1 MAIAR
6 SPSMS
11 ARRPCETNAFPDK
24 EPTFRAPEHT
34 PFGAELDWARSP
46 SAPGSPCSA
55 LCSSGRRLLTKD
67 LSNAIQQSGTHG
79 TPRPPTK
86 PPSRPPRRGGAV
98 AVSPRPAP
106 GAAAAGV
113 GERAGAPA
121 RLAAP
126 AGELPSARAGARRL
140 HRDARSAAAARL
152 HRAHHAPDLAR
163 LVPAR
168 RRDGAARAAGRPGRA
183 RLRQRPPHRRG
194 LGGRVRGRRAA
205 RARRRRGQAA
215 GDDDAAERDP
225 LSHARR
231 LPRLRRGADGGGGAP
246 RRPPRRARRP
256 AQPRPPTDDH
266 LEPDAASPNRK
277 ERAMSDDKAK
287 RPPQT
292 HEIEIDAPP
301 EAVWKAISSGEEL
314 TRWYAEEARV
324 EPRAGG
330 ENWVSW
336 GEGQEVG
343 NQNLK
348 WEPGRRLT
356 VGKPGHETAT
366 DWNAIVVDFEIETR
380 GGRTVLKLVQ
390 SGLPAGPDWDS
401 MDEGTDVGWEM
412 FLFALKFYL
421 ERHAGKPRRT
431 ILRYWA
437 SSRPA
442 GETFAALCELVGIA
456 ADDRRAGARYTATT
470 AGGEKIGGEILAVE
484 PG

>member
-1 MAIAR
+1 
-6 SPSMS
+6 
-11 ARRPCETNAFPDK
+11 
-24 EPTFRAPEHT
+24 
-34 PFGAELDWARSP
+34 
-46 SAPGSPCSA
+46 
-55 LCSSGRRLLTKD
+55 
-67 LSNAIQQSGTHG
+67 
-79 TPRPPTK
+79 
-86 PPSRPPRRGGAV
+86 
-98 AVSPRPAP
+98 
-106 GAAAAGV
+106 
-113 GERAGAPA
+113 
-121 RLAAP
+121 
-126 AGELPSARAGARRL
+126 
-140 HRDARSAAAARL
+140 
-152 HRAHHAPDLAR
+152 
-163 LVPAR
+163 
-168 RRDGAARAAGRPGRA
+168 
-183 RLRQRPPHRRG
+183 
-194 LGGRVRGRRAA
+194 
-205 RARRRRGQAA
+205 
-215 GDDDAAERDP
+215 
-225 LSHARR
+225 
-231 LPRLRRGADGGGGAP
+231 
-246 RRPPRRARRP
+246 
-256 AQPRPPTDDH
+256 
-266 LEPDAASPNRK
+266 
-277 ERAMSDDKAK
+277 MSDDKAK

-484 PG
+484 PGHLLVASVEQLGDALVSLTVHATAKGAYVNFIVGTFGLPEPQYAAAKTRWSQLLQQAG